1 MKYSLR
7 ILFLGASM
15 AALAAC
21 ATTPAPEA
29 ASVAPAP
36 EPVAAPVPEKSAHDR
51 LFELFKAS
59 DEASLKRNPLNAIF
73 RGDLRYADRLGDGI
87 TDEYYAAEKAASESD
102 LTALHALAIEQ
113 SDDVV
118 GSCDFVAELHLGR
131 SKQALFQRVL
141 ALEVGVLAELDQ
153 HNCAETLSGQAR

>member
-1 MKYSLR
+1 MKHRLP

-21 ATTPAPEA
+21 ATTPAPEPA
-29 ASVAPAP
+29 PIAPAA
-36 EPVAAPVPEKSAHDR
+36 EPVAAPAPEKSAHDR

-87 TDEYYAAEKAASESD
+87 TDEYYTAEKAARK
-102 LTALHALAIEQ
+102 AI
-113 SDDVV
+113 SPRFAP
-118 GSCDFVAELHLGR
+118 SRATSSMRPTSSPTTCSNIR
-131 SKQALFQRVL
+131 PRTR
-141 ALEVGVLAELDQ
+141 
-153 HNCAETLSGQAR
+153 CAGTSRTF